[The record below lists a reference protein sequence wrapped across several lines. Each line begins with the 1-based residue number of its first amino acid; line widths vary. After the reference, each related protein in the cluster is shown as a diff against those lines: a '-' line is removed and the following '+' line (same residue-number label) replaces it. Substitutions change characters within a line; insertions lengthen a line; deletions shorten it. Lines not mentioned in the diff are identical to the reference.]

1 MYRDR
6 YIPIYIYI
14 YIFIKGKQPTHSLY
28 KHILSTDIGRII
40 AYVYIYIY
48 IYIYNNLYH
57 N

>member
-6 YIPIYIYI
+6 YIPIYI

-48 IYIYNNLYH
+48 IYNNLYH